1 MPWIISI
8 ICIAITI
15 FAIIKL
21 KQKQIIDKTEYENY
35 QEELAH
41 ARANLST
48 ISYNCEQMC
57 QRTRDAEAKYYSII
71 EQYKEATS
79 KNQQDLD
86 LFFKNQREFR
96 QSELDT
102 EFENKT
108 REREE
113 KLDLEYKIK
122 QDKLN
127 DKLEQYQQSTEEN
140 IAILKKNEEAILS
153 EVKLQQQKYEG
164 LLAPLKQYEMEQQQ
178 RLFYTIQVP
187 DEYKQDIDYL
197 LTVVAQKV
205 QHPDIINKLIWAEY
219 VKPYIDE
226 TFKRVGIED
235 QSGIYK
241 LTNINDGKAYIG
253 KSTNIKKRIAD
264 HFKSAVGIK
273 TIADQAVHHAILDS
287 GFWNWTIEYIIYCD
301 KDELNEMEKYYIDFF
316 KTQEFGYNKTA
327 GG

>member
-1 MPWIISI
+1 MEW
-8 ICIAITI
+8 ICIACLLGLII
-15 FAIIKL
+15 CLIKL
-21 KQKQIIDKTEYENY
+21 KKKQIIDKSEYDKYWQELVTAKSELSNINY
-35 QEELAH
+35 QYQLQSEKTKEAEE
-41 ARANLST
+41 
-48 ISYNCEQMC
+48 
-57 QRTRDAEAKYYSII
+57 KYSSII

-79 KNQQDLD
+79 KNQEDLD
-86 LFFKNQREFR
+86 LFFKNQRDFR

-102 EFENKT
+102 EFENKA

-122 QDKLN
+122 QDSLN
-127 DKLEQYQQSTEEN
+127 DKLEQCQQETETN

-153 EVKLQQQKYEG
+153 EVKLQQQKYES
-164 LLAPLKQYEMEQQQ
+164 LLAPLRQYEMEQQQ

-197 LTVVAQKV
+197 LTNVAQKV

-264 HFKSAVGIK
+264 HFKSAIGIK

>member
-1 MPWIISI
+1 MHWFIDI

-15 FAIIKL
+15 FAVVKL
-21 KQKQIIDKTEYENY
+21 NKKQVIDKTEYEKY

-48 ISYNCEQMC
+48 ISYNCEQIC

-264 HFKSAVGIK
+264 HFKSAIGIK
-273 TIADQAVHHAILDS
+273 TIADQAVHHAMLDS